1 MIRIL
6 THINRYFIFILKTPL
21 DLNLSLGC
29 ILSFVTYYNNTGGIQ
44 YEKYAFITVANKGI
58 GYELVRQLA
67 ETDTTK
73 IAKYEDEITSS
84 TPITK

>member
-1 MIRIL
+1 MIKIL

-44 YEKYAFITVANKGI
+44 YEKVCFHNKKSPS
-58 GYELVRQLA
+58 
-67 ETDTTK
+67 TTRRR
-73 IAKYEDEITSS
+73 
-84 TPITK
+84 